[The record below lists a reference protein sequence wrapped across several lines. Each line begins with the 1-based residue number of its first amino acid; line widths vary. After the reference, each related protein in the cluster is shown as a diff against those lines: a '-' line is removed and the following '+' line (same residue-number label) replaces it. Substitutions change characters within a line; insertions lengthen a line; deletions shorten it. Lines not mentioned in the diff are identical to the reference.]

1 MRAHIL
7 ITATLLFG
15 GFGTAFAQEC
25 LHSNLETVDDR
36 LRREQAIQF
45 ARRLNAAQQM
55 APPVAPGR
63 RYRSPDELLNLP
75 PVPSGFQ
82 LQFNSDG
89 RTYTLSLKDLRDPCR
104 FAIFTD
110 QEDHVYAATP
120 LQSSAIIVP
129 LGTK

>member
-1 MRAHIL
+1 MRAYIL

-25 LHSNLETVDDR
+25 LHGNLETMDDR

-55 APPVAPGR
+55 APPVTPGR

-75 PVPSGFQ
+75 QVPVGFQ

-89 RTYTLSLKDLRDPCR
+89 RTYMLSLKDLRDPCR
-104 FAIFTD
+104 FAIFSD
-110 QEDHVYAATP
+110 QDGHVYAAMP
-120 LQSSAIIVP
+120 QQSAAVIVP